1 VSIQTQSD
9 VKPREGPWP
18 YRLVAVLSVAF
29 VFVAFTQP
37 MLAWQPA
44 LAALAISMRPRA
56 LVRFLAVAT
65 FVLLLIGGAVTTY
78 RVGMA
83 VPDWPQTMGHN
94 MFTYPLSEMIKSG
107 PVSLEHSHRLWA
119 TGVGLIT
126 VCLAVGCFLRPEG
139 RELRA
144 LSIVALIA
152 VCIQGVLGGTRVL
165 ENSTNLAFLHG
176 AFAQVFY
183 AIVAVLFVR
192 TTQAWNTATSK
203 DTLEATS
210 LKRRARFA
218 VGLVYAQIA
227 LGAWVRHS
235 GNTTGLAFHAALAF
249 AVLVV
254 VLGLVKELRQSAG
267 GDQASPLARTAS
279 LLTGTVFVQVLL
291 GILAAGAI
299 FVVGAGFEGTVTV
312 AEAVTATLHVAV
324 GALLLSGC
332 VAAFLWAGRAI
343 DDTQVAGGVA

>member
-1 VSIQTQSD
+1 M
-9 VKPREGPWP
+9 KPATSPWP
-18 YRLVAVLSVAF
+18 YRLVAVLSVVF
-29 VFVAFTQP
+29 VFVCFTKP
-37 MLAWQPA
+37 ELAWQPV
-44 LAALAISMRPRA
+44 LAAVVFSMPIRTA
-56 LVRFLAVAT
+56 VRFLGIAT
-65 FVLLLIGGAVTTY
+65 FLLLLIGGAVTTY

-83 VPDWPQTMGHN
+83 VPDWPQTMGQN
-94 MFTYPLSEMIKSG
+94 MFTYPLSEMVKSM
-107 PVSLEHSHRLWA
+107 PVTLEHSHRLWA
-119 TGVGLIT
+119 SGSGLISL
-126 VCLAVGCFLRPEG
+126 CLAVACFLRPEG
-139 RELRA
+139 RELRWLA
-144 LSIVALIA
+144 TITLLGFIA
-152 VCIQGVLGGTRVL
+152 QGVLGGNRVIL
-165 ENSTNLAFLHG
+165 DSTGLAFMHG
-176 AFAQVFY
+176 ASAQVVY
-183 AIVAVLFVR
+183 ALVAMLFVR
-192 TTQAWNTATSK
+192 TTDAWRGATSSSS
-203 DTLEATS
+203 EAGS
-210 LKRRARFA
+210 ALKRKARFA

-249 AVLVV
+249 AVLIV

-279 LLTGTVFVQVLL
+279 LLTGTVFAQVLL

>member
-1 VSIQTQSD
+1 MSIQTQSD

-183 AIVAVLFVR
+183 AIVAVLFRACHLPTV
-192 TTQAWNTATSK
+192 QAG
-203 DTLEATS
+203 DI
-210 LKRRARFA
+210 FA
-218 VGLVYAQIA
+218 VFRYLM
-227 LGAWVRHS
+227 
-235 GNTTGLAFHAALAF
+235 
-249 AVLVV
+249 
-254 VLGLVKELRQSAG
+254 
-267 GDQASPLARTAS
+267 
-279 LLTGTVFVQVLL
+279 
-291 GILAAGAI
+291 
-299 FVVGAGFEGTVTV
+299 
-312 AEAVTATLHVAV
+312 
-324 GALLLSGC
+324 LLLMG
-332 VAAFLWAGRAI
+332 LDGLPRLI
-343 DDTQVAGGVA
+343 QQVSRLRDVSSRLHKPT